1 MKINVSIKGSQKRY
15 TYYTDDENIKVGDKI
30 KVVTI
35 RNGMGVEAVVTAVNV
50 QNNKKHIRRYSS
62 GENKNTVRYKPTRIS
77 KRK

>member
-30 KVVTI
+30 KVVTV
-35 RNGMGVEAVVTAVNV
+35 RNGMGVDAVVTAVNV
-50 QNNKKHIRRYSS
+50 QNNKKHIRRYYSNV
-62 GENKNTVRYKPTRIS
+62 ENKIRRTPVRLS